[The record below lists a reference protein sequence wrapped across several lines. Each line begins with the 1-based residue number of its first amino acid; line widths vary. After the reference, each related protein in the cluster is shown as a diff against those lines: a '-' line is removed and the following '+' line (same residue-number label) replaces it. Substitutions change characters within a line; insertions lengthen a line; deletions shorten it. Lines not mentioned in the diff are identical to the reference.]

1 MSKGV
6 PLLNLY
12 DQQRQQQ
19 GMMNDGDTY
28 LPAEPVLL
36 TDYEDQGLCEQIR
49 SQLGNPNV
57 VDRLKLFYQE
67 LTKYDPN
74 ATNYV
79 HYSHIQLIASQ
90 LGVIS
95 FVDFSFENYFLFLV
109 EF

>member
-1 MSKGV
+1 MSNGV

-12 DQQRQQQ
+12 DQQRQQP

-28 LPAEPVLL
+28 LPEEPVLL

-74 ATNYV
+74 GTNYV

-95 FVDFSFENYFLFLV
+95 VVFLLENNFLF
-109 EF
+109 FS